1 MTREIGTRTQIALL
15 LYSALNVALFTA
27 GVYVVMLNPSLTDEA
42 GFWIAVI
49 VAASLLI
56 TAPFAWCMAS
66 CLCGNRW
73 RDKFVAVRSPHANA
87 PTREV

>member
-1 MTREIGTRTQIALL
+1 MTREIGTRTQVALL

-27 GVYVVMLNPSLTDEA
+27 GVYLVMLNPALTAEA
-42 GFWIAVI
+42 GFWIAV
-49 VAASLLI
+49 VVGVSLLV

-73 RDKFVAVRSPHANA
+73 RSKLVAVRSPLSGA